1 MIPVFFIG
9 WLGGL
14 ADLNLSSTLGMRNG
28 KMHNGI
34 DINVPSG
41 TPIYAPIDGMVMQIN
56 RSTQFGLT
64 LTLQFR
70 DEEAGNYSM
79 RFSCLSSTVAAMG
92 QTVRAGEL
100 IANTGGNTGDKP
112 NCGRS
117 SGAHLHLEM
126 YFGVVPINPMKFLG
140 EICNFNGSPVGGG
153 RVLAASGRTLQDP
166 ASNYNNTDISLLV
179 NENAIERD
187 VEVNPTSVAPT
198 GRLALGIWQIT
209 KLIMDSSVRQRQV
222 YDSSIAMQTGPL
234 GNFFNKVCQ
243 QPFVELSGDT
253 FGDQYYFIVRKPPF
267 DKEGIQRLQTGF
279 CLTIDESEIIS
290 TNITWNTEG
299 IYSWYQF
306 IPYAEVMGM
315 DNVNLYMPAV
325 FFPEYAAIWGSRE
338 MTIRSQYTNVDVFT
352 GFSEKEIKE
361 ADNKE
366 KLDNANRI
374 VRNAIGDLKYMVESN
389 AYNPFT
395 RRGTITLNGDRRI
408 KRGTLIIMPNGEQ
421 FYVDSVSNSLSY
433 RGTSVQR
440 NTVLQVSHGMF
451 LKYINGVNVNGKKM
465 SYFNI
470 IDWGGEPDLQKV
482 TADKWR
488 DSMSG
493 WKVDVDV
500 FTFFLR
506 RYQLL
511 YQ

>member
-1 MIPVFFIG
+1 MIPAFYIG
-9 WLGGL
+9 WLNGL
-14 ADLNLSSTLGMRNG
+14 FDIDLSSTLGMRNG

-41 TPIYAPIDGMVMQIN
+41 TPIYAPIDGVVMQIN

-64 LTLQFR
+64 LTLQFQ
-70 DEEAGNYSM
+70 DEDGNYSIK
-79 RFSCLSSTVAAMG
+79 FACLSSTTATMG
-92 QTVRAGEL
+92 QTVKAGEL
-100 IANTGGNTGDKP
+100 IANTGGDIGDKP
-112 NCGRS
+112 NCGQS

-126 YFGVVPINPMKFLG
+126 YYGVVPINPMNYFAELFH
-140 EICNFNGSPVGGG
+140 FNGSIIGGG
-153 RVLAASGRTLQDP
+153 RLLATKGQTLQDP
-166 ASNYNNTDISLLV
+166 ASNYNNTDITSLV
-179 NENAIERD
+179 NKNAIERD
-187 VEVNPTSVAPT
+187 VVNPTSVPAT

-222 YDSSIAMQTGPL
+222 YDSSIAMQTGLL

-253 FGDQYYFIVRKPPF
+253 FGDQYYFIVRKLPF
-267 DKEGIQRLQTGF
+267 DKEGMQRLQTGF
-279 CLTIDESEIIS
+279 CLTIDESEIVS
-290 TNITWNTEG
+290 TNISWNTEG

-338 MTIRSQYTNVDVFT
+338 MVIRSQYTNVDVFT

-361 ADNKE
+361 QSNEE
-366 KLDNANRI
+366 KLKNANRI

-421 FYVDSVSNSLSY
+421 FYVDSVSNTLSY

-440 NTVLQVSHGMF
+440 NTVLQVSRGMF
-451 LKYINGVNVNGKKM
+451 LKYINGVNVNGKTM

-470 IDWGGEPDLQKV
+470 IDWGGELDLQKV
-482 TADKWR
+482 TAEKWKE
-488 DSMSG
+488 SMSG